1 MKKSIKINQNQSKS
15 IKINQNQSKSIKIN
29 QIKIIDSSIKINSI
43 IINF

>member
-1 MKKSIKINQNQSKS
+1 MVNYPIKKNHQINQ
-15 IKINQNQSKSIKIN
+15 INQFNQIN